1 MRASPEYPASSERQD
16 RPDPVLV
23 QNPGPDDDDKQI
35 SALDVF
41 HEMGG
46 RRSRCIREVLNW
58 YREEDAG
65 DLRRSEL
72 NELV

>member
-1 MRASPEYPASSERQD
+1 MTMAKFST
-16 RPDPVLV
+16 
-23 QNPGPDDDDKQI
+23 
-35 SALDVF
+35 LDVF
-41 HEMGG
+41 YEMK
-46 RRSRCIREVLNW
+46 RKSRYIREVLNW

>member
-1 MRASPEYPASSERQD
+1 M
-16 RPDPVLV
+16 
-23 QNPGPDDDDKQI
+23 QNPGPDDDDKHI